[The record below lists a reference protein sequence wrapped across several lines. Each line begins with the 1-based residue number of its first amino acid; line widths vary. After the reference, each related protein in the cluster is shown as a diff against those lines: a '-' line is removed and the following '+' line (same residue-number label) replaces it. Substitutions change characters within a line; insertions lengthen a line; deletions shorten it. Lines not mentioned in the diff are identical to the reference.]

1 MKRLSKWW
9 LIGAAA
15 IGLTGASWS
24 SAEDSPAALDK
35 LSYPPVLA
43 ATEQTLTVGTA
54 VYQEAGTGAAV
65 GEPVKWPLERVN
77 GISVTDNLKTLYE
90 LKGKPKAEE
99 TDPLFKDERTFVYDD
114 CRVGLYD
121 NFVQYVMVP
130 VQAGTIEIDG
140 KKLEMKADTLRQ
152 TLGTP
157 DWTGEDGI
165 VYKRGQRALK
175 LFLDEHTGKLLSVH
189 YFHTATD

>member
-43 ATEQTLTVGTA
+43 ATEQTHTVNTA
-54 VYQEAGTGAAV
+54 VYEEAGTGAEI

-77 GISVTDNLKTLYE
+77 GISVTDDLKTLYE

-99 TDPLFKDERTFVYDD
+99 NDPLFKDERTFVYDD

-165 VYKRGQRALK
+165 VYKRGQRAFK

>member
-24 SAEDSPAALDK
+24 SAEDSPVALDK
-35 LSYPPVLA
+35 LSYPSAMA
-43 ATEQTLTVGTA
+43 ATDQTVTVGTA
-54 VYQEAGTGAAV
+54 VYQEAGTAV
-65 GEPVKWPLERVN
+65 GEPIKWTFERVN
-77 GISVTDNLKTLYE
+77 GISVTDDLKTLYE

-114 CRVGLYD
+114 CRIGLYD

-140 KKLEMKADTLRQ
+140 KKLAMKADTLRQ
-152 TLGTP
+152 TLGVP

>member
-35 LSYPPVLA
+35 LSYPSAMA
-43 ATEQTLTVGTA
+43 ATEQAFTVSAA
-54 VYQEAGTGAAV
+54 VYEEAGTGDPIA
-65 GEPVKWPLERVN
+65 GPVKWPLERVN
-77 GISVTDNLKTLYE
+77 GIAVTDDLKTLYE
-90 LKGKPKAEE
+90 MKGRPNAEE
-99 TDPLFKDERTFVYDD
+99 TDPLFKDERILVYDD
-114 CRVGLYD
+114 CRIGLYD
-121 NFVQYVMVP
+121 QFVQYVMVP

-140 KKLEMKADTLRQ
+140 KKLEMNADALRQ

-157 DWTGEDGI
+157 DWVGEDGI

-175 LFLDEHTGKLLSVH
+175 LFLDEDTGKLLSVH

>member
-35 LSYPPVLA
+35 LSYPSALA
-43 ATEQTLTVGTA
+43 ATEQTLTVNSA
-54 VYQEAGTGAAV
+54 VYEGTGPGGAV
-65 GEPVKWPLERVN
+65 EWPLERVN
-77 GISVTDNLKTLYE
+77 GISVTDDLKTLYKM
-90 LKGKPKAEE
+90 KGRPKAEE
-99 TDPLFKDERTFVYDD
+99 TDPLFKDERIFVYDD
-114 CRVGLYD
+114 CRIGLYD
-121 NFVQYVMVP
+121 QFVQYVMIP

-140 KKLEMKADTLRQ
+140 TKLEMNADTLRQ

-157 DWTGEDGI
+157 DWAGEDGI

-189 YFHTATD
+189 YFHTATG